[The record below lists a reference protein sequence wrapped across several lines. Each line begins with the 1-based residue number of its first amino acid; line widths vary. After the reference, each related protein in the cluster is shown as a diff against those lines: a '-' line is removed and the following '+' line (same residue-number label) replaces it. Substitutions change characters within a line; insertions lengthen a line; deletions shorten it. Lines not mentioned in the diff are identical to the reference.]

1 MLAPAAAP
9 PGRPRAA
16 ADPPSERAP
25 VARDAG
31 ILSAAAVRALAS
43 DLDALPTHVEGC
55 VRLLAEGHTVPF
67 IARYRQPETGGM
79 APPLLR
85 RIDAASRDAASL
97 AARCD
102 AVVAALRK
110 TDRLTAQLEAALRA
124 APTLAALEDAM
135 WCATIDDSGL
145 SQALR
150 AAAAGSGARSSEGG
164 TEAAL
169 REGTQKVL
177 AEMTARSPA
186 VREAARGALRRC
198 ALVKCTAVAGKR
210 SISGSGGAGA
220 ASSKKASTATAAAAA
235 SGGENFRDYADF
247 ERPLSAVSS
256 HAWLAMHRG
265 VELKL
270 LRLSVAPR
278 DEASVAAA
286 VQRRALEAARCEA
299 IECFAAN
306 LSPLLLAPPLRG
318 TAVLGVD
325 PGFAHGHKLA
335 AVRVI
340 AELCDSH
347 GVGAVAVGDGQ
358 NSREAQRLVAAA
370 IAATRR
376 GGGRLRYAVVRE
388 NGASIY
394 SASDLAA
401 AELGDVPLQHRAAVS
416 IARRLADPLS
426 EFVKI
431 EPAALGVGMYQR
443 DLPAKELGARLDA
456 AVEDAVAAV
465 GVEVNGASPSL
476 LQRVAGLNRKTA
488 SALRAHI
495 DTAGELSS
503 RESLRQVPG
512 IGPKTYVNIAGFL
525 RITASDGAP
534 LAEPLDASRARAL
547 LAAAGIGSGALG
559 QLARRGGGF
568 AEGDCARLRALAAAP
583 APGGGAAS
591 PGGGRA
597 ALVELLCDP
606 LLCGDPREQLAPPP
620 QLVASAPRS
629 LADVRAGDV
638 FEHAVVK
645 NAAPFG
651 LFVDVGVGS
660 DGLLHASELK
670 KRGSGRHVPTVGA
683 SICVTAKA
691 VDINRGRLSLALH
704 PVWPLSIASES
715 PSFMLI

>member
-1 MLAPAAAP
+1 
-9 PGRPRAA
+9 
-16 ADPPSERAP
+16 
-25 VARDAG
+25 
-31 ILSAAAVRALAS
+31 
-43 DLDALPTHVEGC
+43 
-55 VRLLAEGHTVPF
+55 
-67 IARYRQPETGGM
+67 
-79 APPLLR
+79 
-85 RIDAASRDAASL
+85 
-97 AARCD
+97 
-102 AVVAALRK
+102 
-110 TDRLTAQLEAALRA
+110 
-124 APTLAALEDAM
+124 M
-135 WCATIDDSGL
+135 WRATIDDSGL

-286 VQRRALEAARCEA
+286 VARACPPLRSYSARPGGGHRLCLALAEGARDSLPTTHSQVRTHRLLVPCTGAAAEAWSRLLKPSLAREVQRRALEAARCEA

-335 AVRVI
+335 VVSAGTASVTAHATVKPPLPPRGSGSSGGGAGGSRGSGVHDGAAWGEAVRVI

-401 AELGDVPLQHRAAVS
+401 AELGEVPLQHRAAVS

-534 LAEPLDASRARAL
+534 LAEPLDATRVHPEAYAE
-547 LAAAGIGSGALG
+547 
-559 QLARRGGGF
+559 ARRRP
-568 AEGDCARLRALAAAP
+568 D
-583 APGGGAAS
+583 
-591 PGGGRA
+591 
-597 ALVELLCDP
+597 
-606 LLCGDPREQLAPPP
+606 
-620 QLVASAPRS
+620 
-629 LADVRAGDV
+629 
-638 FEHAVVK
+638 
-645 NAAPFG
+645 
-651 LFVDVGVGS
+651 
-660 DGLLHASELK
+660 
-670 KRGSGRHVPTVGA
+670 
-683 SICVTAKA
+683 
-691 VDINRGRLSLALH
+691 
-704 PVWPLSIASES
+704 
-715 PSFMLI
+715 